1 MKQGTVTSP
10 EGLWLINKPL
20 KKSSFWVVGQ
30 LRRLTGIRKVGHAGT
45 LDPLAE
51 GLMIL
56 LVGKEF
62 TRQAD
67 SFLKLDKEYI
77 LKFKLGETSMTDDG
91 EGEKA
96 LVSDRQPELAE
107 IQAAIQQLTGE
118 ILQTPPIYSAL
129 KIGGQR
135 AYKLARAGKP
145 VTMTPRPVTVYSW
158 QDVEYDYPYLSAR
171 VKVSSGT
178 YIRSLARSL
187 GEILEV
193 GAYLSALQRTQIGE
207 YQLSKA
213 IDLEGLENSPKN

>member
-30 LRRLTGIRKVGHAGT
+30 LRRLTGIRKIGHAGT

-77 LKFKLGETSMTDDG
+77 LKFKLGETSTTDDG
-91 EGEKA
+91 EGEKT
-96 LVSDRQPELAE
+96 LVSERQPEPAE
-107 IQAAIQQLTGE
+107 IQAAIQRLTGE

-145 VTMTPRPVTVYSW
+145 VTMTPRAVTVYSW
-158 QDVEYDYPYLSAR
+158 QDVEYAYPHLSAR

-187 GEILEV
+187 GEILAV
-193 GAYLSALQRTQIGE
+193 GAYLAALQRTQIGE

>member
-1 MKQGTVTSP
+1 MKQGTVSSP

-30 LRRLTGIRKVGHAGT
+30 LRRLTGIRKIGHAGT

-77 LKFKLGETSMTDDG
+77 LKFKLGETSTTDDG

-118 ILQTPPIYSAL
+118 ILQTPPIFSAL

-193 GAYLSALQRTQIGE
+193 GAYLAALQRTQIGE